1 MPVSCDLQSV
11 GRKVVDSY
19 PLGTSDNLEVFTTSI
34 NLVCEISEPNLQ
46 MGLKIVTLLTSLS
59 FELDNIALL
68 ALQFAHGFVQSPV
81 ESRLARLWLIE

>member
-1 MPVSCDLQSV
+1 
-11 GRKVVDSY
+11 
-19 PLGTSDNLEVFTTSI
+19 
-34 NLVCEISEPNLQ
+34 